1 METELKNFLDSLVK
15 RGIPGCDCAIRHN
28 RRPVFRHM
36 AGYADS
42 AGKKPVT
49 DGQIYWIYSVTKLFT
64 CTAVMQLIEKGS
76 IGLDDPVCDY
86 LPDYRNLTVKH
97 GSSIKRAENTMTIR
111 HLLSMQSG
119 LNYNLNAPSI
129 QRALQETDGQA
140 TTSQVVEALAEEPL
154 DFEPGTHYQYS
165 LSHDVLGAV
174 IEVVTGRRFGKY
186 LDDKIFRPLGMKHTG
201 FTLTPN
207 RKAKLADQFRYD
219 TQQKIS
225 TRIPPSNHFV
235 LSRRYE
241 SGGAGLI
248 STVDDMMLFLDAL
261 CNGGTSKDG
270 YRLLAP
276 ESIDRMRTDQL
287 NDISRK
293 DFARFGKI
301 GYGYGL
307 GVRTLVDK
315 EKSGSESPL
324 GEFGWGGAA
333 GAYALVDPENHLAIY
348 YAQHVLG
355 CEFVCR
361 EVQPRIRDL
370 AYRMLA

>member
-1 METELKNFLDSLVK
+1 
-15 RGIPGCDCAIRHN
+15 
-28 RRPVFRHM
+28 
-36 AGYADS
+36 
-42 AGKKPVT
+42 
-49 DGQIYWIYSVTKLFT
+49 
-64 CTAVMQLIEKGS
+64 
-76 IGLDDPVCDY
+76 
-86 LPDYRNLTVKH
+86 
-97 GSSIKRAENTMTIR
+97 
-111 HLLSMQSG
+111 
-119 LNYNLNAPSI
+119 
-129 QRALQETDGQA
+129 
-140 TTSQVVEALAEEPL
+140 
-154 DFEPGTHYQYS
+154 
-165 LSHDVLGAV
+165 
-174 IEVVTGRRFGKY
+174 
-186 LDDKIFRPLGMKHTG
+186 MKHTG

-333 GAYALVDPENHLAIY
+333 GAYALVDPENHLSIY

-355 CEFVCR
+355 CEFVYR

-370 AYRMLA
+370 AYRMLAASYEL